1 LSDAKS
7 SKQQLMAA
15 DQAEAR
21 QLVALQQR
29 LAAVLVEQ
37 EKVRRHGVALC
48 HHPLTNKKKKA
59 ARPGIVFLRNRSH
72 AAFHASCP
80 LHSQHLPHGCF
91 AGGCGGGFQCGRGS
105 ERHHGVPEAEH

>member
-48 HHPLTNKKKKA
+48 HHPLTNKKKNLQG
-59 ARPGIVFLRNRSH
+59 RGLFFFCGIVVTLPFTQAALH
-72 AAFHASCP
+72 ATPAPWLFCRRLWRRISVRQR
-80 LHSQHLPHGCF
+80 L
-91 AGGCGGGFQCGRGS
+91 
-105 ERHHGVPEAEH
+105 